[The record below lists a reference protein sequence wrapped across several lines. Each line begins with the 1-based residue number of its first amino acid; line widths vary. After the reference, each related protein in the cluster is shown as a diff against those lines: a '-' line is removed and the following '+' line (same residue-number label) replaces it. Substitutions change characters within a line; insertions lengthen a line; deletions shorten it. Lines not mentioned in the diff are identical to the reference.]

1 MQVSVIPLTVHPGAD
16 TSRRYALATPP
27 KHTHGSLLRMEPK
40 ETPAHTDA
48 TAMPAARETA
58 ELTALLEVSQTLVS
72 SFDIDRNLRRAMR
85 ILHERLGLNR
95 GTVALVDPETRETR
109 IAAAYGLTRAQLA
122 RGIYRPGEGIVGRVV
137 ASGKPMVVPD
147 IGDEPLF
154 LDRTES
160 RPAKRDISFISVP
173 ITLRGE
179 VLGAL
184 SADRLF
190 DERVSL
196 DEDVRVLEIVASM
209 IAHAV
214 RLYWTYRHEVTAS
227 ERLRGELRARFSL
240 PNIIGESDAM
250 QEVFRIV
257 TKVAGSQATVL
268 LRGESGTG
276 KELVAHAL
284 HYQGARPRGPFVAV
298 NCAALPENLLEA
310 ELFGYE
316 KGAFTGAVNQKPGR
330 FELARGGTIFLD
342 EVGDVSP
349 ALQAKLLRVLQE
361 RTFERLGGTKTLT
374 TDARFISA
382 TNRDLEA
389 MTRAGEFRED
399 LYWRLNVVP
408 IFLPPLRER
417 REDLPLLI
425 DHFLS
430 RYGSAAGRDVRVSA
444 EAMRRLMSYPWPGN
458 IRELENTVQRLVV
471 LTEGDEIA
479 AGDLPLH
486 ILTHDV
492 VDETT
497 ASGLPLEAEVEMLER
512 RRILAALRTT
522 GHVQAK
528 AARLLGITPRQL
540 GYKMRKYDIEG

>member
-1 MQVSVIPLTVHPGAD
+1 M
-16 TSRRYALATPP
+16 TPP
-27 KHTHGSLLRMEPK
+27 TTHTG
-40 ETPAHTDA
+40 TPAQ
-48 TAMPAARETA
+48 ETS
-58 ELTALLEVSQTLVS
+58 ELQALLEVSQTLVS

-85 ILHERLGLNR
+85 ILHEELGLNR
-95 GTVALVDPETRETR
+95 GTIALVDPDTREIR

-122 RGIYRPGEGIVGRVV
+122 RGIYRPGEGIVGHVV
-137 ASGKPMVVPD
+137 ASGKAMAVPD

-154 LDRTES
+154 LNRTES
-160 RPAKRDISFISVP
+160 RPDKTDIAFISVP

-184 SADRLF
+184 SADRVF
-190 DERVSL
+190 GPSVSL

-214 RLYWTYRHEVTAS
+214 RLYWTYRTEVAAS
-227 ERLRGELRARFSL
+227 ERLRGELRGRYSL

-257 TKVAGSQATVL
+257 SKVAMSQANVL

-284 HYQGARPRGPFVAV
+284 HYQGTRPKGPFVAV

-316 KGAFTGAVNQKPGR
+316 KGAFTGAVASKPGR

-361 RTFERLGGTKTLT
+361 RTFERLGATRTLT
-374 TDARFISA
+374 TDARVVSA

-389 MTRAGEFRED
+389 MSKAGEFRED

-408 IFLPPLRER
+408 IFLPALRER
-417 REDLPLLI
+417 RDDLPLLI
-425 DHFLS
+425 EHFLE
-430 RYGSAAGRDVRVSA
+430 RYGAQSGYDVRLA
-444 EAMRRLMSYPWPGN
+444 PDAMRRMLGYPWPGN
-458 IRELENTVQRLVV
+458 IRELENTIQRLVV
-471 LTEGDEIA
+471 LADGDEIA
-479 AGDLPLH
+479 ASDLPMHL
-486 ILTHDV
+486 LMHDV
-492 VDETT
+492 PDESSAT
-497 ASGLPLEAEVEMLER
+497 GLTLEEEVEMLER
-512 RRILAALRTT
+512 RRIIAALRTS
-522 GHVQAK
+522 GQVQSR
-528 AARLLGITPRQL
+528 AARALGITPRQL

>member
-1 MQVSVIPLTVHPGAD
+1 MMRMKVSV
-16 TSRRYALATPP
+16 
-27 KHTHGSLLRMEPK
+27 
-40 ETPAHTDA
+40 TPAESL
-48 TAMPAARETA
+48 PRETT
-58 ELTALLEVSQTLVS
+58 ELSALLDVSQTLVS

-85 ILHERLGLNR
+85 ILHDSLGLNR
-95 GTVALVDPETRETR
+95 GMVALVEPETREVR
-109 IAAAYGLTRAQLA
+109 IAAAYGLTRTQLA

-137 ASGKPMVVPD
+137 ASGKPMVIPD
-147 IGDEPLF
+147 IDDEPLF
-154 LDRTES
+154 LDRTGS
-160 RPAKRDISFISVP
+160 RPDKTDISFISVP

-184 SADRLF
+184 SADRVF

-214 RLYWTYRHEVTAS
+214 RLYWTYRHEVTTG
-227 ERLRGELRARFSL
+227 ERLRGELRSRFAL
-240 PNIIGESDAM
+240 PNIIGESEAM
-250 QEVFRIV
+250 QSVFRIV
-257 TKVAGSQATVL
+257 GKVAGSHATVL

-276 KELVAHAL
+276 KELIAHAL
-284 HYQGARPRGPFVAV
+284 HYQGSRSKGPFVAI

-316 KGAFTGAVNQKPGR
+316 KGAFTGAVTQKPGR

-389 MTRAGEFRED
+389 MTRAGDFRED

-408 IFLPPLRER
+408 IFLPPLRDR
-417 REDLPLLI
+417 REDVPLLLA
-425 DHFLS
+425 HFLS
-430 RYGSAAGRDVRVSA
+430 RHAASAGRESSLSP

-458 IRELENTVQRLVV
+458 IRELENTIQRLVV
-471 LTEGDEIA
+471 LADDDQIGVA
-479 AGDLPLH
+479 DLPLH
-486 ILTHDV
+486 IVTHDV
-492 VDETT
+492 PDEGD
-497 ASGLPLEAEVEMLER
+497 ASGLTLDEEVERLER
-512 RRILAALRTT
+512 RRILAALHTS

-528 AARLLGITPRQL
+528 AARKLGITPRQL
-540 GYKMRKYDIEG
+540 GYKMKRYDIDL

>member
-1 MQVSVIPLTVHPGAD
+1 MEAD
-16 TSRRYALATPP
+16 TTPP
-27 KHTHGSLLRMEPK
+27 E
-40 ETPAHTDA
+40 TDA
-48 TAMPAARETA
+48 SKTPTARETA
-58 ELTALLEVSQTLVS
+58 ELSALLEVSQTLVS

-154 LDRTES
+154 LDRTGS
-160 RPAKRDISFISVP
+160 RPEKRDISFISVP

-190 DERVSL
+190 DERTSL

-214 RLYWTYRHEVTAS
+214 RLYWTYRHEVSAG
-227 ERLRGELRARFSL
+227 ERLRGELKARFSL
-240 PNIIGESDAM
+240 PNIIGESDSM
-250 QEVFRIV
+250 QDVFRIV
-257 TKVAGSQATVL
+257 SKVAKSQATVL

-276 KELVAHAL
+276 KELIAHAL
-284 HYQGARPRGPFVAV
+284 HYQGARPKGPFVAV

-316 KGAFTGAVNQKPGR
+316 KGAFTGAVTQKPGR

-349 ALQAKLLRVLQE
+349 AIQAKLLRVLQE
-361 RTFERLGGTKTLT
+361 RTFERLGGTKTLS
-374 TDARFISA
+374 TDARIVSA
-382 TNRDLEA
+382 TNRDLES
-389 MTRAGEFRED
+389 MSRAGEFRED

-408 IFLPPLRER
+408 IFLPPLRDR

-425 DHFLS
+425 EHFLG
-430 RYGSAAGRDVRVSA
+430 RYGSASGRDVRISPD
-444 EAMRRLMSYPWPGN
+444 AMRRLMSYPWPGN
-458 IRELENTVQRLVV
+458 IRELENTIQRLVV
-471 LTEGDEIA
+471 LADDDEITA
-479 AGDLPLH
+479 ADLPLH

-497 ASGLPLEAEVEMLER
+497 ASGLSLEAEVEMLER
-512 RRILAALRTT
+512 RRILAALRTS

-528 AARLLGITPRQL
+528 AARALGITPRQL
-540 GYKMRKYDIEG
+540 GYKMKKYDIEG